1 MKRFEHTIRAAHGI
15 HGKPAREIVKI
26 ARQFADTAI
35 TVSRAERTVR
45 CDALLR
51 LLLLG
56 VGLGDTVTVTING
69 SNEMAATV
77 AMQSFFWNNLY

>member
-1 MKRFEHTIRAAHGI
+1 MKRFEHTIRVAHGI

-51 LLLLG
+51 LMTLG
-56 VGLGDTVTVTING
+56 IRTGDRVTVTCEG
-69 SNEMAATV
+69 PDEVAATI
-77 AMQSFFWNNLY
+77 AMQNYFWNHL